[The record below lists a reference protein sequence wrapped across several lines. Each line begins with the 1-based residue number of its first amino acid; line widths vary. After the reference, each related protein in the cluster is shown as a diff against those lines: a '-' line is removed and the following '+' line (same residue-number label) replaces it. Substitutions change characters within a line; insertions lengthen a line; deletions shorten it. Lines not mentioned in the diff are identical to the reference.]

1 MKLRNKMILLATT
14 AAVALSAP
22 AAAFA
27 QSAKEVELEARLKQ
41 LEATVSVLQTE
52 LAKAKHQPDML
63 PAAAAAP
70 APAAAA
76 APSGP
81 TVKFSGYVKTV
92 GSFTEYSAGKPTSD
106 TLRDFYLGQGIAV
119 GNGKSYNAFTAN
131 AKQTRMTATVNSN
144 LAGHTLTA
152 YIEGDFQASP
162 GAGTQNATNAY
173 APALRRAFVTLDN
186 ITVGQDWS
194 TFQNPAVLPES
205 TDYAGTLDG
214 TVFVRQALV
223 RYTKKISNNA
233 NFMVSLENPQT
244 LTSAIN
250 SASVTSND
258 DDNVPDI
265 AARLNFKNSI
275 GEFSIAAV
283 GRQLRVVN
291 ASGTFDET
299 ATGAGVSAAG
309 AIPFG
314 AKKQHKATFMVT
326 YGEGIGRYMAAAATP
341 DAITTAN
348 SLEAI
353 ATTNAFASVKFA
365 VSPTSRINIMA
376 GLHQADLPDV
386 VTNPSSI
393 TKRLDS
399 IAINYFYS
407 PVPKVDFGVEY
418 RHAER
423 ELFGGVNGTID
434 RIEFAAKYAF

>member
-1 MKLRNKMILLATT
+1 MKLTNKMILLVST
-14 AAVALSAP
+14 AAVALGAP

-27 QSAKEVELEARLKQ
+27 QSAKEAELEARLKQ

-52 LAKAKHQPDML
+52 LAKAKYQPAML
-63 PAAAAAP
+63 PAPAAAP
-70 APAAAA
+70 AAA

-81 TVKFSGYVKTV
+81 SVKFGGFIKTV
-92 GSFTEYSAGKPTSD
+92 GSFTSYSAGKPTSD

-119 GNGKSYNAFTAN
+119 GNGKSYDAFSAN
-131 AKQTRMTATVNSN
+131 AKQSRLTATVNSN

-152 YIEGDFQASP
+152 YVEGDFQASP

-214 TVFVRQALV
+214 TVFVRQPLV
-223 RYTKKISNNA
+223 RYTKKISANT
-233 NFMVSLENPQT
+233 NFMVSLENAQT
-244 LTSAIN
+244 LSSVIN
-250 SASVTSND
+250 SSAVTSND
-258 DDNVPDI
+258 DDKIPDL

-275 GEFSIAAV
+275 GEFSIAAI

-299 ATGAGVSAAG
+299 ATGAGISAAG

-314 AKKQHKATFMVT
+314 AKKQHKATFMIT
-326 YGEGIGRYMAAAATP
+326 HGEGIGRYMAAAATP
-341 DAITTAN
+341 DAIATSN
-348 SLEAI
+348 SIEAI
-353 ATTNAFASVKFA
+353 ATTNAFASVKLA
-365 VSPTSRINIMA
+365 VSPNSRINLMA
-376 GLHQADLPDV
+376 GYHQADLPDV

-399 IAINYFYS
+399 VAINYFYS

-423 ELFGGVNGTID
+423 ELFGGVNGSID
-434 RIEFAAKYAF
+434 RVEFAAKYAF